1 MSCHQYVILKGKRI
15 YLFNL
20 LTITKTVVFNVGIIW
35 EIMDKY
41 TRYKKISDE
50 ARKNRKNIKLD
61 PKVKTCVD
69 KWRDEFVKHENEGV
83 DVSFNT
89 FFMTM
94 YRRRQKYT

>member
-1 MSCHQYVILKGKRI
+1 MGDYGQVHQ
-15 YLFNL
+15 
-20 LTITKTVVFNVGIIW
+20 
-35 EIMDKY
+35 
-41 TRYKKISDE
+41 ISDE
-50 ARKNRKNIKLD
+50 ARKNIKLD